1 MTNADLIAPSHVTIM
16 GLGLM
21 GGSLAMALRGKC
33 KFITGID
40 PDPEVLALARRMNI
54 ADQVSSEPAALIPQA
69 DILILAA
76 PVNSILTIL
85 DDLPELHPG
94 SPVVMDIGS
103 TKVQIVKAMR
113 SLPARFDP
121 IGGHPMCGK
130 SRPSLAYAESSIFQ
144 GAVFAFTPLSRTSQK
159 ARGLAGQLAAIVG
172 SVPLWLDPETH
183 DRWVGATSHLPYL
196 VANTLAYTTP
206 IDASPMVGPGFRS
219 TARLST
225 SALTM
230 MLDILETNQEN
241 VLAGI
246 ERFKGH
252 LVSLETH
259 LVNRDRDG
267 LRALLEKG
275 GEKYDNL
282 CGLKETGESQ

>member
-1 MTNADLIAPSHVTIM
+1 MTNADLLAPSHVAIM

-21 GGSLAMALRGKC
+21 GGSLAMALRDKC
-33 KFITGID
+33 EFITGID
-40 PDPEVLALARRMNI
+40 PDPAVLELALQMNI
-54 ADQVSSEPAALIPQA
+54 ADQVSSEPAALLPKA

-85 DDLPELHPG
+85 GDLPELHPG

-103 TKVQIVKAMR
+103 TKVQIVEAMR

-130 SRPSLAYAESSIFQ
+130 ARPSLAYAEASIFQ

-159 ARGLAGQLAAIVG
+159 TRQLAGQLAGIVG

-206 IDASPMVGPGFRS
+206 LDASPLVGPGFRS

-225 SALTM
+225 SALAM
-230 MLDILETNQEN
+230 MLDILDTNREN
-241 VLAGI
+241 VLAGL

-252 LVSLETH
+252 LASLETH
-259 LVNRDRDG
+259 LLNRDRDS

-275 GEKYDNL
+275 GEKFDIL